1 MVNIGRF
8 LEIAIGAEYIFVFL
22 QNIEYIDALYRLLP
36 IRYLIVIYLGC
47 LWPLVESRQ
56 KYILSALA
64 CVSGLLI
71 YVDLYVIDNV
81 SIANALWEGKYSTFV
96 LEWISLVYCMLC
108 DFAYSVFGK
117 IKIYRF
123 FEASR

>member
-1 MVNIGRF
+1 MNRSYESPHSFGRTYGEHREF

-56 KYILSALA
+56 KYILFALA
-64 CVSGLLI
+64 CVSGLMMF
-71 YVDLYVIDNV
+71 VDLYVIDNV
-81 SIANALWEGKYSTFV
+81 LHANALWGGEV
-96 LEWISLVYCMLC
+96 I
-108 DFAYSVFGK
+108 
-117 IKIYRF
+117 
-123 FEASR
+123 